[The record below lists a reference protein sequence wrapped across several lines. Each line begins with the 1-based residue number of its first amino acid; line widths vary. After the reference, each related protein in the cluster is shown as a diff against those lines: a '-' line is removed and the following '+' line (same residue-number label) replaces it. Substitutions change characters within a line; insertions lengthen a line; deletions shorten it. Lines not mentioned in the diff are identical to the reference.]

1 MSQTFSLVLTR
12 RNQVGKSN
20 VFRLK
25 FSEQVTIREGTT
37 MTLAES
43 SVYNCFKNVHQYYG
57 NNTFSINW
65 LTTLSNFTIPDGGYS
80 IDDLGSYIESVCFNA
95 NLFWYNGNNI
105 VYPFSLKSNPTGYGA
120 QIICIPIPSAS
131 EVSASSGSIKKPTSA
146 SWSFPVTKQTAILT
160 LCNPL
165 AVMLGYTNADGSV
178 RVNFPSSAQPDI
190 YSVDSPSAP
199 DMKSVESI
207 IIKCN
212 FLNNAML
219 DADSCDTLAVISNNV
234 GFGDLKEYKAPYKR
248 DISVYPRPY
257 QYLELI
263 LYDNEYRALDGR
275 FLIDSDITFSI
286 DLTMPPK

>member
-12 RNQVGKSN
+12 RNQLGKSN
-20 VFRLK
+20 VFRLM
-25 FSEQVTIREGTT
+25 FSEQVTIKEGTT

-43 SVYNCFKNVHQYYG
+43 SIYNCFKNIHQYYG

-65 LTTLSNFTIPDGGYS
+65 LSTLSNFTIPNGGYS

-95 NLFWYNGNNI
+95 NLYWLNGNTI
-105 VYPFSLKSNPTGYGA
+105 VYPFSIKSNPTGYGA
-120 QIICIPIPSAS
+120 QIICIPIPSAT
-131 EVSASSGSIKKPTSA
+131 EVSASNGAIKKPTGA
-146 SWSFPVTKQTAILT
+146 SWNFSTKQTAILT
-160 LCNPL
+160 LCSPL
-165 AVMLGYTNADGSV
+165 AVMLGYTNSDGSV
-178 RVNFPSSAQPDI
+178 QVNFPPVAQQNI
-190 YSVDSPSAP
+190 YTFDSPSAP
-199 DMKSVESI
+199 DMKSVEGI

-219 DADSCDTLAVISNNV
+219 DANSCDTLAVISNNV
-234 GFGDLKEYKAPYKR
+234 SFGDLKEYRAPYKR
-248 DISVYPRPY
+248 DLSVYPRAY
-257 QYLELI
+257 QYLELV